1 MIPAGDRS
9 LSIRLI
15 GRLDAFSTGSI
26 WREAVDGVKARG
38 WEDVVVEADGL
49 DYIDGTGIGLL
60 VQLRT
65 IQTERGNRIDIK
77 GLRPEF
83 KRLLDMFDPS
93 FFTNI
98 PPENTE
104 KKRFLEKIG
113 YASAELFSDMK
124 RLVSFAGEIFSALSF
139 ALKKPSQVRW
149 KDVYLVSEKAGIDA
163 LPIIILIGFL
173 MGLIMSF
180 QSAVTLERFG
190 AELFVANLLGLSM
203 FRELGPLMTSILFA
217 SRSGSAFAAE
227 IGTMK
232 VNDELKALSTMGI
245 NPVSFLAVPRV
256 IAALSMTP
264 LLTLFFI
271 FSSLI
276 GGAVVM
282 LSMGYPLTA
291 YISRVFSSIN
301 ITDFLGGMLKAV
313 IFSMFVAGIACHRG
327 LMTGTGASAVGES
340 TTSAVVSGIILI
352 AVVDGVFAVI
362 YYCLGI

>member
-1 MIPAGDRS
+1 MTMIPAGDRS

-124 RLVSFAGEIFSALSF
+124 RLVSFVGEIFSALSF
-139 ALKKPSQVRW
+139 AFKKPSQIRW

-282 LSMGYPLTA
+282 LFMGYPDRI
-291 YISRVFSSIN
+291 YIKGFFIH
-301 ITDFLGGMLKAV
+301 K
-313 IFSMFVAGIACHRG
+313 
-327 LMTGTGASAVGES
+327 
-340 TTSAVVSGIILI
+340 
-352 AVVDGVFAVI
+352 
-362 YYCLGI
+362 YY